1 MGYAKKKIGGQNKID
16 FNSFNSIRTFD
27 KSKYF
32 GPPIYN
38 ISTGLNLTASQIL
51 PNRQFNAM
59 MAMMP
64 PQQYYPYQPQQHIYS
79 PQIVQPQQ
87 GFMQQRPMRVYPEI
101 AAPERK
107 LDIFNDILHNGIR
120 MQEEEVPEPIVKK
133 SVKEIVKKP
142 VKEKHNDEFEDI
154 GRERYSAKNI

>member
-79 PQIVQPQQ
+79 PQIMQPQQ
-87 GFMQQRPMRVYPEI
+87 AIMQQRPMRTFYPEM

-107 LDIFNDILHNGIR
+107 LDIFNDILHNGR
-120 MQEEEVPEPIVKK
+120 RTQEEEQPEQPIKK
-133 SVKEIVKKP
+133 SI
-142 VKEKHNDEFEDI
+142 KEKRNDEFEDI